1 MKKTIIATLVL
12 VISAFATATA
22 GNSGETASSS
32 SKKITVQT
40 SFSKLVVEGNVD
52 VVLYEDDAS
61 ADIRTFGQNS
71 DMAATTI
78 TQENGVLTIKNKK
91 GRGEKVLVY
100 VPVKDLIVIEA
111 SGNSKVSSATPL
123 NSDLITLVAKGEC
136 KFNILSTG
144 TVEVVEEGNVEVH
157 VEKRNITAKTIVA
170 RS

>member
-22 GNSGETASSS
+22 GTIGETASSS
-32 SKKITVQT
+32 SKKITMYN

-52 VVLYEDDAS
+52 VVLYEDETS
-61 ADIRTFGQNS
+61 TDIRTFGLNS

-91 GRGEKVLVY
+91 GKGEKVLVY

-123 NSDLITLVAKGEC
+123 NSELITLVAKGEC

-144 TVEVVEEGNVEVH
+144 VIEVVEEGNVEVH
-157 VEKRNITAKTIVA
+157 VEKRSISTKTVS